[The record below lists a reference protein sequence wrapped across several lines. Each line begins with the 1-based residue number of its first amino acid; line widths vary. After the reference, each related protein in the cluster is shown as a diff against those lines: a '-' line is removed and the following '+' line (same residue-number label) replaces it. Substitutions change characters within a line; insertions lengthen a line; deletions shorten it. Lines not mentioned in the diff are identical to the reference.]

1 MLVCYFV
8 FVKRKNEK
16 VFFESLNE
24 IILKIVDIIM
34 IYSPIGV
41 FALLAGVL
49 VQVSE
54 GDIGFAFQILTG
66 LGIYSLTVIVGL
78 SIMIFIVYPFLIR
91 RFAKVKF
98 KTFHEIA
105 KKA

>member
-1 MLVCYFV
+1 
-8 FVKRKNEK
+8 
-16 VFFESLNE
+16 
-24 IILKIVDIIM
+24 M

-66 LGIYSLTVIVGL
+66 LGIYSLTVIIGL
-78 SIMIFIVYPFLIR
+78 SIMIFIIYP
-91 RFAKVKF
+91 
-98 KTFHEIA
+98 KTHNSKIILVFIMA
-105 KKA
+105 